1 MTTETPFEDEGPL
14 VAPEDRLVLDLDGF
28 EGPIDL
34 LLELSRQQKVDLTRI
49 SILDRAAAADWR
61 TNTSPSS
68 RARARCASRSTN
80 TSPSS
85 RARARCASA
94 DYLVMA
100 AWLAYLKSRLLLPRA
115 EDEAGEEP
123 SGEEMAAALAFQLR
137 RLEAMRDVGA
147 RLMARPRLGLDVHG
161 RGAPEGITVISRK
174 LYDVSLY
181 ELLTAYARQKQR
193 AEGGVLHIEPVTL
206 YSIDD
211 AMDRLA
217 DMLGR
222 IPDWQTLGSFL
233 PPDLLAGI
241 AMRSAIASTLVASLE
256 MARTGELELRQGSA
270 FGPIYMRRPR
280 KPE

>member
-1 MTTETPFEDEGPL
+1 MTTETPFEDEGP
-14 VAPEDRLVLDLDGF
+14 VIAPEDRLVLDLDGF

-49 SILDRAAAADWR
+49 SILELADQYLAFI
-61 TNTSPSS
+61 S
-68 RARARCASRSTN
+68 RAHALRLEIA
-80 TSPSS
+80 
-85 RARARCASA
+85 A

-137 RLEAMRDVGA
+137 RLEGIRDVGA
-147 RLMARPRLGLDVHG
+147 RLMARPRLGVDVFP
-161 RGAPEGITVISRK
+161 RGAPEGITVISHK

-181 ELLTAYARQKQR
+181 ELLTAYARQQRR
-193 AEGGVLHIEPVTL
+193 AEGGVLRIDPVTL
-206 YSIDD
+206 YTIDE

-217 DMLGR
+217 EMLGR

-233 PPDLLAGI
+233 PPELREGI
-241 AMRSAIASTLVASLE
+241 GMRSAIASTLAA
-256 MARTGELELRQGSA
+256 ARTGDLELRQGTT
-270 FGPIYMRRPR
+270 FGPIYVRRVR

>member
-49 SILDRAAAADWR
+49 SILELADQYLAFI
-61 TNTSPSS
+61 S
-68 RARARCASRSTN
+68 RARTLRLEVA
-80 TSPSS
+80 
-85 RARARCASA
+85 A

-100 AWLAYLKSRLLLPRA
+100 AWLAYLKSRLLLPRT

-147 RLMARPRLGLDVHG
+147 RLMARPRLGVDVFE
-161 RGAPEGITVISRK
+161 RGAPEGITVISHK

-181 ELLTAYARQKQR
+181 ELLTAYARQQR
-193 AEGGVLHIEPVTL
+193 REEAGVLHIEPLTL
-206 YSIDD
+206 YSVDE

-217 DMLGR
+217 EMLGR
-222 IPDWQTLGSFL
+222 IPDWQTLASFL
-233 PPDLLAGI
+233 PPDPRDGI
-241 AMRSAIASTLVASLE
+241 GVRSAIASTLAASLE
-256 MARTGELELRQGSA
+256 MARTGQLELRQGTT
-270 FGPIYMRRPR
+270 FGPIYVRRAR